1 MKLKLNKEKI
11 AKLTNEQAS
20 SVNGG
25 GTNHSTQHNFTCCWC
40 SSGSDSYHCP
50 QSVEVDGTLCPPYE

>member
-11 AKLTNEQAS
+11 AKLTKEQAS

-40 SSGSDSYHCP
+40 TNTGGVTNLDTCGSPCI
-50 QSVEVDGTLCPPYE
+50 PPGY